1 MLFNRCRL
9 GALTRGTVAVN
20 TMQVVLTAIFIAAAF
35 FPHAAQAS
43 ISNRVLRAEIH
54 PKQGYTRIILRL
66 EENPK
71 FSIVPL
77 PGNRV
82 RLTLQETDG
91 PLFRKYRHYSDP
103 NIGGLAFSRRRG
115 DLQVTF
121 QAASGTGWR
130 DASIE
135 GTCAIALDVG
145 KKFSMVVP
153 RPFTAGREKIWN
165 GVEKLVR
172 DFDPPLKTD
181 IPFLPTDRQILK
193 NILNDTDQLAFIAAE
208 AALYKGFLTEAEE
221 SFTQFASRQSAVR
234 PLALYRLGE
243 TWYKLQK
250 YPQALAAFREAERIW
265 PAFLAYNPSITF
277 YYGDSIARSGDLAS
291 ARVLLARLIARL
303 ADKKFAPTLLVR
315 LADILARQGHE
326 PEALAIYRTVADNFP
341 DNKAR
346 QMAQMRLADRSF
358 LLATPW
364 DYRRLSDL
372 YQDISRQCS
381 DVDMREEALFK
392 HVLLLSIH
400 GGAADALQQL
410 VLFQR
415 SFPRGVYVTVC
426 RTIREVLVA
435 QVYLDN
441 NWDKDAP
448 GLIRFV
454 EEHQDYLAACMDT
467 PDFLRHAV
475 KAYDEAAQPIE
486 LIKFLTTLLD
496 HQWAA
501 ANAPYLY
508 EEIAYNADLLGDN
521 ALTEKTLQAFLRK
534 FPAHPR
540 ARLMLERLG
549 GVYFTGGKYHEV
561 RDTLSWLLNKKERA
575 EKSESYYYLGRS
587 LLEQKGFGQA
597 ITAIDLYLAAAG
609 REEKGP
615 RHLPDAYNVAASAR
629 LASGD
634 RKGALR
640 MLDAGIKLP
649 DSGRKDEFLYKA
661 GEINALEG
669 KKQVA
674 RSYFDQVVSKGTD
687 EDWKKMAQQAIE
699 SLGSNPPIKH

>member
-1 MLFNRCRL
+1 MLFSRCGL
-9 GALTRGTVAVN
+9 GVPTCGTVAAKAIP
-20 TMQVVLTAIFIAAAF
+20 VVLSAIFFAVAF
-35 FPHAAQAS
+35 FPHSAQAS
-43 ISNRVLRAEIH
+43 TPNRVFRAEIH
-54 PKQGYTRIILRL
+54 PKQGYTRIILKL
-66 EENPK
+66 KENPQ
-71 FSIVPL
+71 FYLAHL
-77 PGNRV
+77 PGNRL
-82 RLTLQETDG
+82 RLTLLDTDG
-91 PLFRKYRHYSDP
+91 PLFRKYRRYSDIS
-103 NIGGLAFSRRRG
+103 IGGLVFSRRAA

-130 DASIE
+130 DASVE

-145 KKFSMVVP
+145 KKFSPEPP
-153 RPFTAGREKIWN
+153 RPFIAGREKIWE
-165 GVEKLVR
+165 GVGKLVR
-172 DFDPPLKTD
+172 DFDPPLKID

-208 AALYKGFLTEAEE
+208 AALYKGFLTEAED

-250 YPQALAAFREAERIW
+250 YPQALAAFREAESIW
-265 PAFLAYNPSITF
+265 PAFLAYNPSVTF
-277 YYGDSIARSGDLAS
+277 YYGDSIARSGDLAG

-315 LADILARQGHE
+315 LADILTRQGQD
-326 PEALAIYRTVADNFP
+326 PEALAIYRTVVDNFP

-346 QMAQMRLADRSF
+346 QMARMRLADRDF
-358 LLATPW
+358 LRATPW

-372 YQDISRQCS
+372 YLDISRQS
-381 DVDMREEALFK
+381 NDVDMREEALFK

-400 GGAADALQQL
+400 GGASDALQQL

-415 SFPRGVYVTVC
+415 GFPRGVYVTVC

-435 QVYLDN
+435 QVYQEK
-441 NWDKDAP
+441 NWDKDAL

-454 EEHQDYLAACMDT
+454 EEQQDYLAACMDA
-467 PDFLRHAV
+467 PDFLQHVV
-475 KAYDEAAQPIE
+475 KAYDEAGRPIE
-486 LIKFLTTLLD
+486 LVKFLTTLLD

-501 ANAPYLY
+501 ASAPYLY
-508 EEIAYNADLLGDN
+508 EEIASNADLLGDSIL
-521 ALTEKTLQAFLRK
+521 AEKTLRTFLRK
-534 FPAHPR
+534 FPTHPR

-549 GVYFTGGKYHEV
+549 GEYFMGGKYQEV
-561 RDTLSWLLNKKERA
+561 RDTLLWLLNKKEHA

-587 LLEQKGFGQA
+587 LWEQKGFGQA
-597 ITAIDLYLAAAG
+597 ITAMDLYIAAAG
-609 REEKGP
+609 REEKNA
-615 RHLPDAYNVAASAR
+615 RNLPDAYYVAASAR

-649 DSGRKDEFLYKA
+649 DSGRNEEFLYKA

-674 RSYFDQVVSKGTD
+674 RSYFEQVVNKGKD
-687 EDWKKMAQQAIE
+687 EDWKRLAQQAIE
-699 SLGSNPPIKH
+699 SLEPGPVKH

>member
-1 MLFNRCRL
+1 M
-9 GALTRGTVAVN
+9 
-20 TMQVVLTAIFIAAAF
+20 
-35 FPHAAQAS
+35 
-43 ISNRVLRAEIH
+43 
-54 PKQGYTRIILRL
+54 
-66 EENPK
+66 
-71 FSIVPL
+71 
-77 PGNRV
+77 
-82 RLTLQETDG
+82 
-91 PLFRKYRHYSDP
+91 
-103 NIGGLAFSRRRG
+103 FSRRG
-115 DLQVTF
+115 EDLQVTF

-130 DASIE
+130 DASVD

-145 KKFSMVVP
+145 KKFSQGPP
-153 RPFTAGREKIWN
+153 RLFTAGREKIWN

-172 DFDPPLKTD
+172 DFDPPLKID

-208 AALYKGFLTEAEE
+208 AALYKGFLTEAED

-250 YPQALAAFREAERIW
+250 YPQALAAFREAEKIW
-265 PAFLAYNPSITF
+265 PAFLAYNPSVTF
-277 YYGDSIARSGDLAS
+277 YYGDSIARSGDLAG

-315 LADILARQGHE
+315 LADILARQGHD

-346 QMAQMRLADRSF
+346 QMAQMRLADRDF

-372 YQDISRQCS
+372 YQDISRQSS

-400 GGAADALQQL
+400 GGASDALQQL

-435 QVYLDN
+435 QAYLEN
-441 NWDKDAP
+441 NWGKDAS

-454 EEHQDYLAACMDT
+454 EEHQDYLAACMDV
-467 PDFLRHAV
+467 PDFLPHVV
-475 KAYDEAAQPIE
+475 KAYDEAGRPIE
-486 LIKFLTTLLD
+486 LVKFLNTLLA

-501 ANAPYLY
+501 ASAPYLY
-508 EEIAYNADLLGDN
+508 EEIAYNADLLGDSVL
-521 ALTEKTLQAFLRK
+521 AEKTLHAFLRK
-534 FPAHPR
+534 FPTHPR

-549 GVYFTGGKYHEV
+549 GVYFMGGKYQEA
-561 RDTLSWLLNKKERA
+561 RDTLLWLLNKKEHA

-587 LLEQKGFGQA
+587 LWEQKGFGQA
-597 ITAIDLYLAAAG
+597 ITAMDLYIAAAG
-609 REEKGP
+609 REEKGAQ
-615 RHLPDAYNVAASAR
+615 HLPDAYNVAASAR

-649 DSGRKDEFLYKA
+649 DSGRKEEFLYKA
-661 GEINALEG
+661 GEINAFEG

-674 RSYFDQVVSKGTD
+674 RSYFEQVVTKGKD

-699 SLGSNPPIKH
+699 SLGSNPQSGRGRESGYCQESDPVKKPTLNC

>member
-1 MLFNRCRL
+1 MLTSRC
-9 GALTRGTVAVN
+9 GFYALTRGRVVANAVP
-20 TMQVVLTAIFIAAAF
+20 VVLLAIFVAAAII
-35 FPHAAQAS
+35 PYSAQAS
-43 ISNRVLRAEIH
+43 IPNRVFRAEIH
-54 PKQGYTRIILRL
+54 PKQGYTRIILL
-66 EENPK
+66 LKENPQ

-77 PGNRV
+77 PGNRL

-91 PLFRKYRHYSDP
+91 PLFRKYLRYSDQS
-103 NIGGLAFSRRRG
+103 IGGLVFSRRG
-115 DLQVTF
+115 ADLQVTF

-130 DASIE
+130 DVSVD

-145 KKFSMVVP
+145 KKFSPESP
-153 RPFTAGREKIWN
+153 RLFTAGREKIWN
-165 GVEKLVR
+165 GVGKLVR
-172 DFDPPLKTD
+172 DFDPPLKID

-193 NILNDTDQLAFIAAE
+193 NILNNTDQLAFIAAE
-208 AALYKGFLTEAEE
+208 AALYKGSLTEAED

-250 YPQALAAFREAERIW
+250 YPQALTAFREAEKIW
-265 PAFLAYNPSITF
+265 PAFLAYNPSVTF
-277 YYGDSIARSGDLAS
+277 YYGDSIARSGDLAG

-315 LADILARQGHE
+315 LADILTRQGHD

-346 QMAQMRLADRSF
+346 QMARMRLADRDF
-358 LLATPW
+358 LRATPW
-364 DYRRLSDL
+364 DYRRLSDRYL
-372 YQDISRQCS
+372 DISRQS
-381 DVDMREEALFK
+381 NDVDMREEALFK

-400 GGAADALQQL
+400 GGASDALQQL

-415 SFPRGVYVTVC
+415 RFPRGVYVTVC
-426 RTIREVLVA
+426 RTILEVLVA
-435 QVYLDN
+435 QVYQEN

-454 EEHQDYLAACMDT
+454 EEQQDYLAACMDV
-467 PDFLRHAV
+467 PDFLRHVV
-475 KAYDEAAQPIE
+475 KAYDEVGRPIE
-486 LIKFLTTLLD
+486 LVKFLSTLLD

-501 ANAPYLY
+501 ASAPYLY
-508 EEIAYNADLLGDN
+508 DKIASNADLLGDSV
-521 ALTEKTLQAFLRK
+521 LTEKTLRTFLRK
-534 FPAHPR
+534 FPTHPQ

-549 GVYFTGGKYHEV
+549 RVYFMGGKYQEV
-561 RDTLSWLLNKKERA
+561 RDTLLWLLNKKEHA
-575 EKSESYYYLGRS
+575 QKSESYYYLGRS
-587 LLEQKGFGQA
+587 LWEQKGFGQA
-597 ITAIDLYLAAAG
+597 ITAMDLYIATAG
-609 REEKGP
+609 REEKDAQY
-615 RHLPDAYNVAASAR
+615 LPDAYSVAASAR

-634 RKGALR
+634 KKGALR

-649 DSGRKDEFLYKA
+649 GGGRKEEFLYKA

-674 RSYFDQVVSKGTD
+674 RSYFEQVVIKGND
-687 EDWKKMAQQAIE
+687 EDWKRLAQQAIE
-699 SLGSNPPIKH
+699 SLEPGPVKH